1 MIIKERVSK
10 IPRKIIKKYRE
21 IEPATIGHIK
31 NFGFMSC
38 SLRPAFDD
46 FKIVGP
52 AVTVR
57 IPSIDSTLCH
67 KVIEVVEEGD
77 VVVIDR
83 CGDTTYAC
91 WGGVTTLAA
100 KLQGAA
106 GAIVDGAITDIL
118 EIREHTF
125 PVYYRCIS
133 ALTTKLL
140 GIDGEINTT
149 IQCGG
154 VTVHPG
160 DLIVG
165 DINGVVVVSPDEVEY
180 VLEEA
185 LRRQEREK
193 ELIRRLKG
201 GELLP
206 HITGVDKLI
215 NLKKT

>member
-1 MIIKERVSK
+1 
-10 IPRKIIKKYRE
+10 
-21 IEPATIGHIK
+21 
-31 NFGFMSC
+31 MSC

-46 FKIVGP
+46 IKLVGP

-67 KVIEVVEEGD
+67 KVTEIVEEGD
-77 VVVIDR
+77 VIVIDR
-83 CGDTTYAC
+83 CGDNTYAC

-100 KLQGAA
+100 KIRGAA
-106 GAIVDGAITDIL
+106 GTIVDGPITDIL
-118 EIREHTF
+118 EIRQHKF

-165 DINGVVVVSPDEVEY
+165 DANGIVIVSPDETEY
-180 VLEEA
+180 ILEEA

-193 ELIRRLKG
+193 QLIRRLKE

-215 NLKKT
+215 SLKKP